1 MDLGILGLGLAG
13 LGCAIGN
20 GLIVSNVLKAAARQ
34 PELYGKFMGTMFMG
48 IAFVEAIFFITLG
61 MAFIM

>member
-1 MDLGILGLGLAG
+1 MGILGLGLAA

-34 PELYGKFMGTMFMG
+34 PELYGKFQGTMFLG
-48 IAFVEAIFFITLG
+48 IAFVEALFFITMV
-61 MAFIM
+61 MAFIIK